1 MRRLCIALLASI
13 LVQCNNPKT
22 PEKSEGFVLNTADQ
36 QLLDYLFKDDR
47 SHLPGESVMVI
58 KNGQIQYINHL
69 GLADIEAG
77 KSVSDSTLFK
87 INSISK
93 QFSAMAIMLLVHQ
106 GKLTYET
113 KLSEVFPDFPA
124 YGDHITMRHLLTH
137 QSGLWS
143 YYDFIE
149 EGRTEPLL
157 NKEIFEKLKQKDT
170 VHFAAGTEFQYGHTG
185 YALIPLIVEKITG
198 ETFPEF
204 MQTEV
209 FEVLEMN
216 NTTIFSPEITI
227 PNRALG
233 YTIRKDSVQF
243 NDESVISAILGSK
256 GVCTTVTDYFK
267 WDQALY
273 SDVLIPKEKLAD
285 AFLNWED
292 AEKTETEGY
301 GYGWNIR
308 FEDSIKV
315 LSHYGETTGF
325 ASQVNRVP
333 SLQLTA
339 VLFSNYI
346 GADRNLMHKVNA
358 LTSIYS
364 DYKIP
369 MPLDFVMKKAI
380 DENGLTEGL
389 KTYDVLKNDKRYK
402 HEQTTLS
409 FLGAL
414 FYRMDRKVEAE
425 GVYRKAILEQP
436 EYFGG
441 YFGLARVQKDKGAI
455 EEAITLYE
463 KVLGLGTDEEG
474 IVEYVER
481 QLVQLRKE

>member
-1 MRRLCIALLASI
+1 MRAFLLMSLAI
-13 LVQCNNPKT
+13 FLVQCKNAET
-22 PEKSEGFVLNTADQ
+22 FEGQEDFTLNAQDQ
-36 QLLDYLFKDDR
+36 ELIDYLFKD
-47 SHLPGESVMVI
+47 SKANLPGESVMVI
-58 KNGQIQYINHL
+58 KNGEVLFANHF
-69 GLADIEAG
+69 GLANVDIN
-77 KSVSDSTLFK
+77 KSVTDSTLFK
-87 INSISK
+87 INSLSK
-93 QFSAMAIMLLVHQ
+93 QFSAMALMILVHQ
-106 GKLTYET
+106 GKLNYET
-113 KLSEVFPDFPA
+113 KLTDIFPDFPQH
-124 YGDHITMRHLLTH
+124 GDHINMRHLLTH

-143 YYDFIE
+143 YYGFIE

-157 NKEIFEKLKQKDT
+157 NHEILEKLKQKDT
-170 VHFAAGTEFQYGHTG
+170 VHFFPGSEFSYGHTG

-233 YTIRKDSVQF
+233 YIIHKDSVQLD
-243 NDESVISAILGSK
+243 DESVVSAILGSK
-256 GVCTTVTDYFK
+256 GVCTTTSDYYK

-273 SDVLIPKEKLAD
+273 SDVLIPQEELED
-285 AFLNWED
+285 AFHNWED
-292 AEKTETEGY
+292 QKKTNTEGY

-308 FEDSIKV
+308 FEDDIKV

-369 MPLDFVMKKAI
+369 MPIDIMMKKTI
-380 DENGLTEGL
+380 DEKGVAEGL
-389 KTYDVLKNDKRYK
+389 KTYDVLKNDTRYK
-402 HEQTTLS
+402 YELTSLS
-409 FLGAL
+409 FLAAS
-414 FYRMDRKVEAE
+414 FYRMDRKAEAE
-425 GVYRKAILEQP
+425 GIYRKAIAEQP
-436 EYFGG
+436 DYFGG
-441 YFGLARVQKDKGAI
+441 YFGLARVQRDKGLE
-455 EEAITLYE
+455 EEAIANYE
-463 KVLGLGTDEEG
+463 KVLSLGTDEEG
-474 IVEYVER
+474 ISDYVER
-481 QLVQLRKE
+481 QLVQLRKQ